1 MAPDRPSPDASV
13 PASAAAHGSST
24 TAAGPQAAARTA
36 PPSAYAAL
44 ATMPIFFGLSFV
56 GTKVALRGFNPLLL
70 ATTRF
75 VVAGLILLA
84 IWRWR
89 RGGERL
95 TRADYRRLALLGLV
109 SLTIYFC
116 FETIGIS
123 RTTASAASILIAT
136 IPIFVSVLGAIL
148 LKERNSSGQWVGV
161 LISFA
166 GVVAL
171 VFLGGGVDGG
181 SLFGNLLVLGAA
193 FCAAVY
199 EIMARRL
206 FVGGPTRASSVP
218 DAREASGPREA
229 SGLREAPVS
238 WAPAVSEAAPAL
250 RSVLAITAFQNLF
263 GALFMAPLALIE
275 AALFGF
281 KRPTASAGLGLGYLI
296 VFCSVLA
303 YLLLNYGLSHV
314 QASKA
319 STFTNL
325 TPIVAVGGA
334 FLILHERFTLWQGVA
349 AGVVVA
355 GVWLANR
362 RGVAELTVPATEG

>member
-1 MAPDRPSPDASV
+1 MAPDRLSPGTHLPTSTGSHDPAGRTRPAPARPV
-13 PASAAAHGSST
+13 PT
-24 TAAGPQAAARTA
+24 
-36 PPSAYAAL
+36 SAYAAL
-44 ATMPIFFGLSFV
+44 ATMPLFFGLSFV

-75 VVAGLILLA
+75 VVAGFVLYA
-84 IWRWR
+84 IWRLR
-89 RGGERL
+89 RGSERL
-95 TRADYRRLALLGLV
+95 TRADYKRLALLGFV

-123 RTTASAASILIAT
+123 RTTASAASILIGT
-136 IPIFVSVLGAIL
+136 IPIFVSVLGAL
-148 LKERNSSGQWVGV
+148 FLKERNSTGQWAGV
-161 LISFA
+161 LVSFG

-171 VFLGGGVDGG
+171 VVLGGGVAGG

-193 FCAAVY
+193 LCASVY

-206 FVGGPTRASSVP
+206 FVGAPAAAGA
-218 DAREASGPREA
+218 DGGPR
-229 SGLREAPVS
+229 SSPPG
-238 WAPAVSEAAPAL
+238 APAL
-250 RSVLAITAFQNLF
+250 RSALAITAFQNLF
-263 GALFMAPLALIE
+263 GALFMAPLAVIE
-275 AALFGF
+275 AVLFGV
-281 KRPTASAGLGLGYLI
+281 KRPTAGAGLGLGYLI

-303 YLLLNYGLSHV
+303 YLLLNFGLSHV

-325 TPIVAVGGA
+325 TPIVAVAGA
-334 FLILHERFTLWQGVA
+334 FLLLHERFTLWQGVA

>member
-1 MAPDRPSPDASV
+1 VAPDRLSPETPV
-13 PASAAAHGSST
+13 PASAAAHYIPAA
-24 TAAGPQAAARTA
+24 AAGPHAAARPV

-44 ATMPIFFGLSFV
+44 ATMPIFFGLSFA

-75 VVAGLILLA
+75 VVAGLVLFA

-95 TRADYRRLALLGLV
+95 TRADYKRLALLGLV

-136 IPIFVSVLGAIL
+136 IPIFVSVLGAIF

-161 LISFA
+161 LVSFA

-181 SLFGNLLVLGAA
+181 SLFGNLLVLAAA

-199 EIMARRL
+199 EIMARHL
-206 FVGGPTRASSVP
+206 FVGGPRRASAEQGTQEP
-218 DAREASGPREA
+218 P
-229 SGLREAPVS
+229 
-238 WAPAVSEAAPAL
+238 EAAPAP

-263 GALFMAPLALIE
+263 GALFMAPLALLE

-281 KRPTASAGLGLGYLI
+281 KRPTASAAVGLGYLV

-349 AGVVVA
+349 ACVVVA

>member
-1 MAPDRPSPDASV
+1 
-13 PASAAAHGSST
+13 
-24 TAAGPQAAARTA
+24 
-36 PPSAYAAL
+36 
-44 ATMPIFFGLSFV
+44 MPLFFGLSFV

-75 VVAGLILLA
+75 VAAGLVLYA
-84 IWRWR
+84 IWRLR
-89 RGGERL
+89 RGSERL
-95 TRADYRRLALLGLV
+95 TLADYKRLALLGFV

-123 RTTASAASILIAT
+123 RTTASAASILIGT
-136 IPIFVSVLGAIL
+136 IPIFVSVLGAL
-148 LKERNSSGQWVGV
+148 FLKERNSTGQWAGV
-161 LISFA
+161 LVSFA

-171 VFLGGGVDGG
+171 VILGGGVAGG

-193 FCAAVY
+193 LCASVY

-206 FVGGPTRASSVP
+206 FVG
-218 DAREASGPREA
+218 ASGPKAGEA
-229 SGLREAPVS
+229 ADATRDAAPGGMLATGPEEGASPRAGDGLPRVSQPGGEPRTHDVDAPSAAPVGV
-238 WAPAVSEAAPAL
+238 APL

-275 AALFGF
+275 AALFGV
-281 KRPTASAGLGLGYLI
+281 KRPTAGAGLGLGYLI

-303 YLLLNYGLSHV
+303 YLLLNFGLSHV

-325 TPIVAVGGA
+325 TPIVAVAGA
-334 FLILHERFTLWQGVA
+334 FLLLHERFTPWQGVA
-349 AGVVVA
+349 AGVVVV

-362 RGVAELTVPATEG
+362 GGVAELTVPATEG

>member
-1 MAPDRPSPDASV
+1 
-13 PASAAAHGSST
+13 
-24 TAAGPQAAARTA
+24 
-36 PPSAYAAL
+36 
-44 ATMPIFFGLSFV
+44 MPLFFGLSFV

-75 VVAGLILLA
+75 VVAGLVLYA
-84 IWRWR
+84 IWRLR
-89 RGGERL
+89 RGDERL
-95 TRADYRRLALLGLV
+95 GKADYKRLALLGFV

-136 IPIFVSVLGAIL
+136 IPIFVSVLGAL
-148 LKERNSSGQWVGV
+148 FLKERNSSGQWGGV
-161 LISFA
+161 LVSFA

-171 VFLGGGVDGG
+171 VILGGGVVGG

-193 FCAAVY
+193 LCASVY

-206 FVGGPTRASSVP
+206 FVGAPGAKAGAAADAAPDGAQAVGQSGGASSMAGDGLP
-218 DAREASGPREA
+218 PAGRPGGEPRTGGGGAASDAADG
-229 SGLREAPVS
+229 
-238 WAPAVSEAAPAL
+238 AAPL

-275 AALFGF
+275 AALFGV
-281 KRPTASAGLGLGYLI
+281 KRPTAGAGLGLGYLI

-303 YLLLNYGLSHV
+303 YLLLNFGLSHV

-325 TPIVAVGGA
+325 TPIVAVAGA
-334 FLILHERFTLWQGVA
+334 FLLLHERFTLWQGVA
-349 AGVVVA
+349 AGVVVV

-362 RGVAELTVPATEG
+362 GGVAELTVPATEG

>member
-1 MAPDRPSPDASV
+1 
-13 PASAAAHGSST
+13 
-24 TAAGPQAAARTA
+24 
-36 PPSAYAAL
+36 
-44 ATMPIFFGLSFV
+44 MPFFFGLSFV

-75 VVAGLILLA
+75 VVAGLVLFV
-84 IWRWR
+84 IWRLR
-89 RGGERL
+89 RGRERL
-95 TRADYRRLALLGLV
+95 TWADYKRLALLGLV
-109 SLTIYFC
+109 SLTVYFC

-136 IPIFVSVLGAIL
+136 IPIFVSVLGGL
-148 LKERNSSGQWVGV
+148 FLKERNSTGQWAGV
-161 LISFA
+161 LVSFA

-171 VFLGGGVDGG
+171 VVLGGGAAGG

-193 FCAAVY
+193 FCASVY

-206 FVGGPTRASSVP
+206 FVG
-218 DAREASGPREA
+218 
-229 SGLREAPVS
+229 
-238 WAPAVSEAAPAL
+238 APATSPPGAPAL

-263 GALFMAPLALIE
+263 GALFMVPLAVIE
-275 AALFGF
+275 AALFGV
-281 KRPTASAGLGLGYLI
+281 KRPTADACLGLGYLVI
-296 VFCSVLA
+296 FCSVLA
-303 YLLLNYGLSHV
+303 YLLLNFGLSHV

-325 TPIVAVGGA
+325 TPIVAVAGA
-334 FLILHERFTLWQGVA
+334 FLLLHERFTLWQGMA

-362 RGVAELTVPATEG
+362 RGVAEITVPATEA

>member
-1 MAPDRPSPDASV
+1 MATSV
-13 PASAAAHGSST
+13 GPRDPG
-24 TAAGPQAAARTA
+24 TAQRSEAAARPV

-44 ATMPIFFGLSFV
+44 ATMPLFFGLSFV

-75 VVAGLILLA
+75 VVAGLILYSV
-84 IWRWR
+84 WRLR

-95 TRADYRRLALLGLV
+95 TRADYKRLALLGFV

-136 IPIFVSVLGAIL
+136 IPIFVSVLGAL
-148 LKERNSSGQWVGV
+148 FLRERNSTGQWAGVLVSFVGV
-161 LISFA
+161 IGL
-166 GVVAL
+166 VV
-171 VFLGGGVDGG
+171 LGGGVDGG
-181 SLFGNLLVLGAA
+181 SLSGNLLVLGAA
-193 FCAAVY
+193 FCASVY

-206 FVGGPTRASSVP
+206 FVGMPAAAGA
-218 DAREASGPREA
+218 DA
-229 SGLREAPVS
+229 
-238 WAPAVSEAAPAL
+238 APAASPLGAPAL

-263 GALFMAPLALIE
+263 GALFMAPLAVIE
-275 AALFGF
+275 AALFGV
-281 KRPTASAGLGLGYLI
+281 KRPTAGAGLGLGYLI

-303 YLLLNYGLSHV
+303 YLLLNFGLSHV

-325 TPIVAVGGA
+325 TPIVAVAGA
-334 FLILHERFTLWQGVA
+334 FLLLHERFTLWQGIA